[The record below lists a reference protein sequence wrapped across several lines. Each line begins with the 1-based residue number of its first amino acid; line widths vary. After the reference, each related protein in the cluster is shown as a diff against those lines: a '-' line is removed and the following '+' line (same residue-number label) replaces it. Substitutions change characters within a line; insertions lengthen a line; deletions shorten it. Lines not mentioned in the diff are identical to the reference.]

1 MKPVSKLLIA
11 LAATASALV
20 LLGAAQLPDSAP
32 LAAPGT
38 VTNAPDTDPEAI
50 LEVKPAAGKLPAGF
64 QPSESLRE
72 IVKMAQAGV
81 SEEVLLTYIRN
92 AGKAFHP
99 SPEDI
104 IFLNDLGVGEAVL
117 KALIDSRDGSSVAAA
132 KPAPAAEA
140 TTPAAAATAPATTIP
155 PALNGA
161 VARPATD
168 APPAPAAQ
176 TSSVIV
182 TEPAP
187 VTSVHYFYDSLAP
200 YGTWLNVA
208 GFGWCWQPTVAVVN
222 VHWQPYCDNGRWV
235 YSNFGWYWHSGYS
248 WGWAPFHYGR
258 WYRHARCG
266 WLWVPDTVWGP
277 SWVSWRYSSQYCGW
291 APLPPRTWF
300 RPGIGFT
307 YWDSHI
313 SMDINFDFGLSF
325 HHYTYVPISRFCHPN
340 PRHHAARQDEV
351 KAIHQHTT
359 VINNYVT
366 GDNNTVINRGIERD
380 RIARASRSPV
390 PEVTVRDALMQT
402 SATLSPARIHRDG
415 DRDVV
420 YRPVLGRPN
429 GGSLERDAR
438 TGRDSRGGPPATARA
453 NAAPSPAPG
462 GTAAQPPAVTTP
474 AKPAPAGGRPQ
485 ATPPATAPGRT
496 ASEILRRDLGR
507 GARPEP
513 RTVEPRPGP
522 ENRPPPSLPTTPS
535 SGPGNSGRGPSRPA
549 ATPPQLA
556 PATPAAPAAPDSGPT
571 RSAPPNR
578 VSNERLAEMIR
589 ELQSRPT
596 RPQPGGSNDG
606 SLNARPL
613 NSAPARPL
621 TPAPSTRES
630 GTFRLPQPAP
640 NYSPAPAPAPSP
652 AAPPRTMDRG
662 RAPHVPGLTP
672 RGQSVPTPAPSPAP
686 APAPVPSN
694 PGVLSRPSTPAAP
707 APSGSSRAVQRGGVE
722 SRGGTVSRGNGNSAG
737 RGRGNNPD

>member
-1 MKPVSKLLIA
+1 MKPAFKLLIA
-11 LAATASALV
+11 LAAAASALV
-20 LLGAAQLPDSAP
+20 LLSAAQPTDPAP
-32 LAAPGT
+32 AAAPGT
-38 VTNAPDTDPEAI
+38 ATNAPATDPEAI
-50 LEVKPAAGKLPAGF
+50 LEVQPPAGKLPAGF

-117 KALIDSRDGSSVAAA
+117 KALIDSRDSSATAAA
-132 KPAPAAEA
+132 KPAPAAET
-140 TTPAAAATAPATTIP
+140 TTPPPAATAPATNIP
-155 PALNGA
+155 PAFNGA
-161 VARPATD
+161 VARPAAD
-168 APPAPAAQ
+168 APPAPAAP
-176 TSSVIV
+176 TTTVVV

-291 APLPPRTWF
+291 APLPPRAWF
-300 RPGIGFT
+300 RPGIGFS
-307 YWDSHI
+307 YWDGNVSVG
-313 SMDINFDFGLSF
+313 INFDFGLSY
-325 HHYTYVPISRFCHPN
+325 HHYTYVPIGRFCHPN

-359 VINNYVT
+359 VINNYVS
-366 GDNNTVINRGIERD
+366 GDNNTVINRGIERE

-390 PEVTVRDALMQT
+390 PEVTVRDALVQT
-402 SATLSPARIHRDG
+402 SATISPARIHRDG

-429 GGSLERDAR
+429 VGSLERDAR

-453 NAAPSPAPG
+453 NPAPAPAPG
-462 GTAAQPPAVTTP
+462 GTAAPPPTVTT
-474 AKPAPAGGRPQ
+474 PAGGRPQ

-513 RTVEPRPGP
+513 RNDESRPGP
-522 ENRPPPSLPTTPS
+522 ENRPPSSAPATPS
-535 SGPGNSGRGPSRPA
+535 SGLGNSGRGPSRPA
-549 ATPPQLA
+549 APPSQLA
-556 PATPAAPAAPDSGPT
+556 PATPSAPTAPGTSPS
-571 RSAPPNR
+571 RSTPPNR

-613 NSAPARPL
+613 NPAPARPP

-630 GTFRLPQPAP
+630 GNFRLPQPAP
-640 NYSPAPAPAPSP
+640 NYSPAPAPSP

-662 RAPHVPGLTP
+662 RAPYVPGLTP

-694 PGVLSRPSTPAAP
+694 PGAISRPSTPAAP
-707 APSGSSRAVQRGGVE
+707 APSGSGRSVQRGGVE
-722 SRGGTVSRGNGNSAG
+722 SRGGAVQRGNGSSAG
-737 RGRGNNPD
+737 RGRGNGPD